1 MLNTPVFARSK
12 RGYVGTGRG
21 APIYLCMAQ
30 AKICRTI
37 GRHAPD
43 AQIGRAI
50 RRRSP
55 RPFRAVR
62 ESKGEG
68 SYGRAGGPADGGVA
82 AELALAVGD
91 RLGGHIVS
99 GHVDCVAEIL
109 SVRQE
114 GESRRIRIGFP
125 VSFGAEVI
133 GKGSVALDGI
143 SLTVNDCG
151 PDFLEVNVIP
161 ETWRVTTVAEWVP
174 GTRINM
180 ETDVIGK
187 YVRHMMAPH
196 LGLASEEAKTGKLSV
211 EFLREN
217 GFF

>member
-1 MLNTPVFARSK
+1 M
-12 RGYVGTGRG
+12 
-21 APIYLCMAQ
+21 
-30 AKICRTI
+30 
-37 GRHAPD
+37 
-43 AQIGRAI
+43 
-50 RRRSP
+50 
-55 RPFRAVR
+55 
-62 ESKGEG
+62 
-68 SYGRAGGPADGGVA
+68 
-82 AELALAVGD
+82 
-91 RLGGHIVS
+91 
-99 GHVDCVAEIL
+99 
-109 SVRQE
+109 
-114 GESRRIRIGFP
+114 
-125 VSFGAEVI
+125 
-133 GKGSVALDGI
+133 ALDGV

-161 ETWRVTTVAEWVP
+161 ETWRATTAAEWVP